1 MTTVQTPLAPVPSEG
16 ELFKKIMGAEWQR
29 LHPDIRRRFDK
40 NPLPGKPLYYTG
52 VLTELRC
59 SRIGRLLG
67 LITMP
72 LIKGALIPF
81 NDADFPVDIQVYSKP
96 DCPSIF
102 KQRIYRLNGRR
113 PIQFTS
119 WMEEGK
125 AGEVLEFVGAGLG
138 MKLRLQVDDGNLHFT
153 SGGYFWQI
161 GRWRVPLPGLLTP
174 GKTFLWHRND
184 NPQQFNIRIEIRHV
198 LFGITFVQ
206 AGVFHEV
213 QPEAAAGQAQNAGE
227 ELAT

>member
-1 MTTVQTPLAPVPSEG
+1 MTTTPASHRPVRSEG
-16 ELFKKIMGAEWQR
+16 ELFKKILGAEWQR
-29 LHPDIRRRFDK
+29 LHPDIQRRFDK

-81 NDADFPVDIQVYSKP
+81 NDADFPVDIQVYSKAGSP
-96 DCPSIF
+96 AIF

-119 WMEEGK
+119 WMEEGR
-125 AGEVLEFVGAGLG
+125 AGDVLEFVGAGLG
-138 MKLRLQVDDGNLHFT
+138 MKLRLQVDESNLHFT
-153 SGGYFWQI
+153 SDGYFWQI
-161 GRWRVPLPGLLTP
+161 GRWRLPLPDLLTP

-184 NPQQFNIRIEIRHV
+184 DPSQFNIRIEIRHK
-198 LFGITFVQ
+198 LFGTTFVQ

-213 QPEAAAGQAQNAGE
+213 LAEEGSDQPQAIDEAV
-227 ELAT
+227 AT

>member
-1 MTTVQTPLAPVPSEG
+1 MTTTPASHRSVRSEG
-16 ELFKKIMGAEWQR
+16 ELFKKILGDEWQR
-29 LHPDIRRRFDK
+29 LHPDIQRRFDK
-40 NPLPGKPLYYTG
+40 NPLPGKPLCYTG
-52 VLTELRC
+52 VLNELRC

-67 LITMP
+67 LVTLP

-96 DCPSIF
+96 GSPAIF

-113 PIQFTS
+113 PIRFTS
-119 WMEEGK
+119 WMEEGE

-138 MKLRLQVDDGNLHFT
+138 MKLRLQVDEGNLHFT
-153 SGGYFWQI
+153 SDGYFWQI
-161 GRWRVPLPGLLTP
+161 GRWRLPLPNLLTP

-184 NPQQFNIRIEIRHV
+184 DPSQFNIRIEIRHS

-213 QPEAAAGQAQNAGE
+213 LAEDGAGQAQAVDE
-227 ELAT
+227 AVAT